1 MSQSRYEEEEYLEQ
15 DEEEIEQAAR
25 NKKLVVLALLA
36 ILVIGGFVLVGRLHQ
51 ASRVE
56 DCLLAHGNNCNDLVE
71 PPKPVGVR

>member
-15 DEEEIEQAAR
+15 DDDEIESAAR
-25 NKKLVVLALLA
+25 VRKLVVLALLGL
-36 ILVIGGFVLVGRLHQ
+36 LVVAGLVLVAKLHT

-71 PPKPVGVR
+71 PPKPANVR